1 MKNLLLI
8 MCMLFSI
15 NALSQEKETY
25 VRDVDNNIIYT
36 RTTETGLILE
46 KGTYNENGKHIGVW
60 KQYDQNGNLLVIG
73 RFRNGIKHGVWKHY
87 HGNEYVE
94 VMYSNGVKSR
104 AKIITDIDF
113 LVATKD

>member
-8 MCMLFSI
+8 MFMLFSI

-25 VRDVDNNIIYT
+25 VRDCDNNIIYT
-36 RTTETGLILE
+36 KTSKTGLLLE

-60 KQYDQNGNLLVIG
+60 KQYDQNGNLIVIG
-73 RFRNGIKHGVWKHY
+73 RFKNGIKHGVWKHY
-87 HGNEYVE
+87 HDNEYVE
-94 VMYSNGVKSR
+94 VVYSNGLKSK